1 MKKIFIITIVF
12 CLVAIISNG
21 QIPIYTKNNQKAVD
35 IVEKV
40 VLYDSLTN
48 ISEIYSKHPHGNYR
62 YDLFRGMIG
71 QKIIFNPALS
81 IHSKSYMP
89 QFCWKNLDSNQVSK
103 LIGEELQISDVF
115 PEGIFDDPVFIL
127 SNNKTGERFQY
138 EPDAC
143 GMEPFLSL
151 GYFDWMVN
159 TYKGK
164 NWWYKNLYPSE
175 TEPCLINSNSDEI
188 ISSDAYML
196 LNCTDVQLKLPQ
208 NEGYSLSDKGGVV
221 LLFSD
226 SIGNQYYIN
235 MGFDN
240 AGESTYSGWR
250 GKPQIGIAH
259 ILLSLEQRQDE
270 INEQNKIAQRVHA
283 KEEQRKTK
291 CIKLFG
297 KDKGMMVYL
306 GIVEPGMTQDMCT
319 EALGEPER
327 INSSQSRN
335 EIFEQWVYPN
345 KYIYF
350 QNGKIVSIDRYE

>member
-1 MKKIFIITIVF
+1 MKKSLSILTIVF

-21 QIPIYTKNNQKAVD
+21 QIPIYNINNQKT
-35 IVEKV
+35 VENV

-48 ISEIYSKHPHGNYR
+48 ISEIYNKHRYGNDRYR
-62 YDLFRGMIG
+62 IFRGMIG

-81 IHSKSYMP
+81 IHNQSYMP
-89 QFCWKNLDSNQVSK
+89 QLCWRELDNHQVQK
-103 LIGEELQISDVF
+103 LIGKELQISGVF
-115 PEGIFDDPVFIL
+115 PEGILDNPVFIL
-127 SNNKTGERFQY
+127 SDNETDERFQY

-151 GYFDWMVN
+151 GYFEWMVN

-164 NWWYKNLYPSE
+164 DWWYKNLYPSE
-175 TEPCLINSNSDEI
+175 NQPCLINSNTNEI
-188 ISSDAYML
+188 ISSDAYVL

-208 NEGYSLSDKGGVV
+208 KNGYSLFDKGGVV
-221 LLFSD
+221 LLFGD

-259 ILLSLEQRQDE
+259 ILLSLEQRQNE
-270 INEQNKIAQRVHA
+270 INEQVKIAQRVKAEDEH
-283 KEEQRKTK
+283 RKNK

-306 GIVEPGMTQDMCT
+306 GIVELGMTKDMCI
-319 EALGEPER
+319 EALGEPYK

-345 KYIYF
+345 KYVYF
-350 QNGKIVSIDRYE
+350 QNGKIVSIDRFE

>member
-1 MKKIFIITIVF
+1 MKKSLFILSIGFCIFS
-12 CLVAIISNG
+12 IISEG
-21 QIPIYTKNNQKAVD
+21 QIPIYTTNNQNVG
-35 IVEKV
+35 EKV
-40 VLYDSLTN
+40 ILYDSLTN
-48 ISEIYSKHPHGNYR
+48 ISEIYRNYPYDNDR
-62 YDLFRGMIG
+62 YNLFRGMIG
-71 QKIIFNPALS
+71 QKVIFNPALS

-89 QFCWKNLDSNQVSK
+89 RLCWKELDRNQASK
-103 LIGEELQISDVF
+103 LIGKELQIYDVF
-115 PEGIFDDPVFIL
+115 PDGILDNPIFIL
-127 SNNKTGERFQY
+127 SDNKTGEQFRY
-138 EPDAC
+138 TPDAY

-151 GYFDWMVN
+151 GYFEWMVN

-164 NWWYKNLYPSE
+164 DWWYQNLYPSE
-175 TEPCLINSNSDEI
+175 SVPCLINSNTGNLV
-188 ISSDAYML
+188 SSDTYMSI
-196 LNCTDVQLKLPQ
+196 NCTDVQLKLPQ
-208 NEGYSLSDKGGVV
+208 NGGNRLSDKGGVV

-259 ILLSLEQRQDE
+259 ILLSPEQRQDE
-270 INEQNKIAQRVHA
+270 INEQIKIAQRVHA
-283 KEEQRKTK
+283 EEEQRKAK

-319 EALGEPER
+319 EALGEPNK
-327 INSSQSRN
+327 INSTQSRN

-350 QNGKIVSIDRYE
+350 QNGEIISIDRFE